1 MGGNY
6 SSSRVLDILYLD
18 LGLKQDKVNMTMEYI
33 VDMSTRKVEQE
44 QYKITNGNHV
54 VQTLKYLET
63 VERFLSGKK
72 STLKDR
78 QVEEAMT
85 FL

>member
-63 VERFLSGKK
+63 VERFLSGKPL
-72 STLKDR
+72 TLEDR